1 MGYQKRTLRK
11 TRDPDLRSLMKA
23 ANTIE
28 SGLRALRAE
37 IEGKRA
43 LAHARNAEIA
53 CVQSDLGE
61 LGELFGQ
68 DAAEVKHA

>member
-1 MGYQKRTLRK
+1 MVYQKRTLRK
-11 TRDPDLRSLMKA
+11 TQDPDLRSLMKA
-23 ANTIE
+23 SNTIE

-53 CVQSDLGE
+53 GVQADMGE
-61 LGELFGQ
+61 LDELFGQ
-68 DAAEVKHA
+68 DAAEVRHA

>member
-1 MGYQKRTLRK
+1 
-11 TRDPDLRSLMKA
+11 MKA

-37 IEGKRA
+37 IEEKRA
-43 LAHARNAEIA
+43 LASRRNAEIA
-53 CVQSDLGE
+53 GVQSDLGE

-68 DAAEVKHA
+68 DAEVKHA